1 MVKGDVHPSKIKN
14 IIFDYGKVLVD
25 YSLSYLYDSYFDD
38 KEEMLWFFD
47 HVVNADF
54 HHRLDMGVPTAE
66 CVADLQQE
74 FPQYAE
80 QLAAYDTHYMRLLG
94 NEIPGMRELL
104 RDLRHHG
111 LHLYGLTNWGIEKFS
126 IVRRHFE
133 IFQLLD
139 GEVVSGVE
147 HVVKP
152 YPPIFQILLDRYG
165 LQAEECLF
173 TDDRADNVEGARAM
187 GMQGVV
193 FENAVQLRDALVN
206 YGVIL

>member
-1 MVKGDVHPSKIKN
+1 MKDDVHPSKLKN

-38 KEEMLWFFD
+38 KEEMQWFFD

-66 CVADLQQE
+66 CVADLQSK

-80 QLAAYDTHYMRLLG
+80 QLAAYDTYYMRLLG
-94 NEIPGMRELL
+94 DEMPGMRELL
-104 RDLRHHG
+104 GDLRQHG
-111 LHLYGLTNWGIEKFS
+111 LRLYGLTNWGIEKFS
-126 IVRRHFE
+126 IVRRHYA

-152 YPPIFQILLDRYG
+152 NPRIFQILLDRYG
-165 LQAEECLF
+165 LSADQCLF
-173 TDDRADNVEGARAM
+173 TDDRADNVKGARAM

-193 FENAVQLRDALVN
+193 FENAVQLRKAIERH
-206 YGVIL
+206 GIIL